1 MEREK
6 AMNRTIHLIIE
17 KPKANGAVID
27 TGLSWHAADCP
38 MCGIQAGMGTCE
50 KCRKL
55 AAVLVDMAECV
66 RNVFAPESEEMNANP
81 TRETL

>member
-1 MEREK
+1 
-6 AMNRTIHLIIE
+6 MNRIHLIIE

-38 MCGIQAGMGTCE
+38 QCRIQAGMGTCA

-55 AAVLVDMAECV
+55 ASVLIDVAECV
-66 RNVFAPESEEMNANP
+66 RNVFVSESEA
-81 TRETL
+81 T